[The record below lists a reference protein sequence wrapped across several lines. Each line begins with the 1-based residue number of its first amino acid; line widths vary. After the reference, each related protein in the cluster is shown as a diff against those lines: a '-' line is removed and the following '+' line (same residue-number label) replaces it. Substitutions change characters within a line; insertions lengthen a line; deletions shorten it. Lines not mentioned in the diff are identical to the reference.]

1 MGLVL
6 DTDFGVYLRLNLGK
20 LLNFSDVN
28 FPNNAYYTGDYTGM
42 NVTSIKAGILCC

>member
-6 DTDFGVYLRLNLGK
+6 DTDFGAYLRLNLGK
-20 LLNFSDVN
+20 LFNFSDIN
-28 FPNNAYYTGDYTGM
+28 FPNKAYYTGDYTDM